1 MLMSFQGL
9 QMTFSRFVRY
19 FERRTKRRILNLLSL
34 EFGDTALSGKVQPLS
49 FLHRR
54 FLDYVSRPSIVNT
67 IDHVTLCWPVS
78 KRPVPDGEIDL
89 AWPKVQKYCLI
100 SPATSY
106 TDFHVDFGGTSVWY
120 HVHRGEK
127 IFWFI
132 PPSKK
137 NQELFEKWTMSGAQD
152 QIFFGEKVDE
162 CQRIRVQAGETL
174 LIPSGWIHAVYTP
187 VDCINFG
194 GNFLHGLS
202 MKMQVRVVEMEEK
215 LKVPN
220 REKFPHFWPLMW
232 YVLHAY
238 SQVVTAKHKLAP
250 L

>member
-1 MLMSFQGL
+1 
-9 QMTFSRFVRY
+9 MTFSRFVRY

-34 EFGDTALSGKVQPLS
+34 EFGDTALSGSRMELIIILLKYTS
-49 FLHRR
+49 
-54 FLDYVSRPSIVNT
+54 LDYVSRPSIVNA

-78 KRPVPDGEIDL
+78 KRPVPDGELDL
-89 AWPKVQKYCLI
+89 AWPKVQKYCLV
-100 SPATSY
+100 SPANSY

-132 PPSKK
+132 PPTKK
-137 NQELFEKWTMSGAQD
+137 NLELFEKWTLSGAQD
-152 QIFFGEKVDE
+152 QVFFGDKVDE

-174 LIPSGWIHAVYTP
+174 FIPSGWIHAVFTP

-232 YVLHAY
+232 YVMHAY
-238 SQVVTAKHKLAP
+238 SQVVTSSHKLAP